1 MGGSMR
7 RAMLPNSESVVQQR
21 VCLYLKTHY
30 PDAIFRSDF
39 ASGLK
44 LSIGQATLHK
54 SLQSSRA
61 WPDLVIYE
69 PRRSYQGLCIEL
81 KREGVAVFKK
91 DGSLRADEHL
101 HEQSAMLAALRHR
114 GYIADFAIGYDA
126 AVRMIEDYFA

>member
-1 MGGSMR
+1 MR
-7 RAMLPNSESVVQQR
+7 RAMLPNSESVIQQR
-21 VCLYLKTHY
+21 VCLYLRTHY

-69 PRRSYQGLCIEL
+69 PRRGYQGLCIEL
-81 KREGVAVFKK
+81 KRDGVVIFKK
-91 DGSLRADEHL
+91 DGTLRADEHL
-101 HEQSAMLAALRHR
+101 QEQAAMLTALQDR
-114 GYIADFAIGYDA
+114 GYAARFAVGYDA
-126 AVRMIEDYFA
+126 AVRLIEYFSPA

>member
-1 MGGSMR
+1 
-7 RAMLPNSESVVQQR
+7 MLPNSESVIRQR

-69 PRRSYQGLCIEL
+69 PHHGYQGLCVEL
-81 KREGVAVFKK
+81 KRDGVTIFKK
-91 DGSLRADEHL
+91 DGYMRADEHL
-101 HEQSAMLAALRHR
+101 QEQAAMLAALRRR
-114 GYIADFAIGYDA
+114 GYRAEFAVGYDA
-126 AVRMIEDYFA
+126 AVALIVEYFDHS

>member
-1 MGGSMR
+1 
-7 RAMLPNSESVVQQR
+7 MLPNSESVIQQR

-69 PRRSYQGLCIEL
+69 PRGGLQGLCIEL
-81 KREGVAVFKK
+81 KRDGVVVFKK
-91 DGSLRADEHL
+91 DGTLRADEHL
-101 HEQSAMLAALRHR
+101 QEQAAMLDALRQR
-114 GYIADFAIGYDA
+114 GYHASFAVGYDA
-126 AVRMIEDYFA
+126 AVGLIEEYFQER

>member
-1 MGGSMR
+1 M
-7 RAMLPNSESVVQQR
+7 VQQR

-30 PDAIFRSDF
+30 PEAIFRSDF

-54 SLQSSRA
+54 SLQSGRA

-81 KREGVAVFKK
+81 KRDGVVIFKN
-91 DGSLRADEHL
+91 DGTLRADEHL
-101 HEQSAMLAALRHR
+101 QEQAAMLDALQRR
-114 GYIADFAIGYDA
+114 GYAARFAVGYDA
-126 AVRMIEDYFA
+126 AVGLIEEYFG